1 MTAHLSPQSISE
13 WLDGQMGEQDAAR
26 VELHLAQCEDC
37 RALEAEMTVVN
48 RLFQQAQPLTP
59 PPFLWT
65 RIAAELQT
73 TSAAP
78 RSQSPVRSWL
88 QIVLGRDGRLSW
100 FRFRTLVPASLLLIL
115 VIGGP
120 LAVREYRSETR
131 IRLAAIAEIDR
142 AHLSLVEGNL
152 PTSNPFRVA
161 TGTDLEKNPFSL
173 SGQERD
179 PNPFRPLPGE
189 HAAEGFK

>member
-1 MTAHLSPQSISE
+1 MKAHLSPQSISE

-37 RALEAEMTVVN
+37 RALEAEMTAVN
-48 RLFQQAQPLTP
+48 RLFQKAQPLTP

-73 TSAAP
+73 TSAET
-78 RSQSPVRSWL
+78 RSQSPSVSWL
-88 QIVLGRDGRLSW
+88 QILVGHDGRLSW
-100 FRFRTLVPASLLLIL
+100 FRTLVPASLLLVL
-115 VIGGP
+115 VISGS

-161 TGTDLEKNPFSL
+161 TGTDLERNPFSR
-173 SGQERD
+173 SGKERD
-179 PNPFRPLPGE
+179 PNPFRQPLGE
-189 HAAEGFK
+189 KAAEGFK